1 MTQDQPRDGA
11 AGQHRVLI
19 VDDDALVGEAVQR
32 VLRTSYRV
40 TFAQSA
46 TGAIGRLQG
55 GARFDAIVCDLMMPG
70 LSGFQLHAEI
80 LKIAPEQARRIVF
93 LTGYAGS
100 HDVEEFVRSTGVRVL
115 PKPFTRQ
122 ELRDVVEELVRG

>member
-1 MTQDQPRDGA
+1 VTQDQPREG

-80 LKIAPEQARRIVF
+80 LKIAPDLARRIVF

-100 HDVEEFVRSTGVRVL
+100 ADVDDFVRSTGVRVL